1 MDSRKERG
9 QAMKLYAM
17 KSYSEKLIELT
28 EKHAEAIARQ
38 WYSNVKMNP
47 RTPAY
52 HTMPENTAIRQAI
65 DFYTNFRHLFYS
77 ENPFE
82 EANVIFY
89 KYAEARYNE
98 HIPLSQVVYA
108 LVLMRRHL
116 WLFAENQATF
126 VTPIEMH
133 QAAESLSRTILMF
146 DYAIFIVISTYD
158 ELLRKEMDEKF
169 KQLNMKNP
177 FETWN
182 HLPERPSGEQRK
194 TM

>member
-1 MDSRKERG
+1 
-9 QAMKLYAM
+9 MKLYAM
-17 KSYSEKLIELT
+17 KSYAEKLIELT
-28 EKHAEAIARQ
+28 ERHAEAIARQ
-38 WYSNVKMNP
+38 WWSNIKMNP

-52 HTMPENTAIRQAI
+52 HTIPEDIAIRQAVE
-65 DFYTNFRHLFYS
+65 FYTKFRHLFYS

-82 EANVIFY
+82 EANVIFA
-89 KYAEARYNE
+89 KFAEDRYREN
-98 HIPLSQVVYA
+98 IPLSQVVYA

-158 ELLRKEMDEKF
+158 ELLRKEIDEKF

-177 FETWN
+177 FEMRN
-182 HLPERPSGEQRK
+182 RLPEQPSGEQRK

>member
-1 MDSRKERG
+1 MR
-9 QAMKLYAM
+9 LYAM
-17 KSYSEKLIELT
+17 KSYAEKLIELT

-65 DFYTNFRHLFYS
+65 DFYTNFRHIFYS

-82 EANVIFY
+82 EANDIFY
-89 KYAEARYNE
+89 KFAEERYRE

-116 WLFAENQATF
+116 WLFAESQATF
-126 VTPIEMH
+126 VTPIELH
-133 QAAESLSRTILMF
+133 QASESLSRTILMF

-158 ELLRKEMDEKF
+158 EMLRKEIDEKF
-169 KQLNMKNP
+169 KQLKMKNP
-177 FETWN
+177 FEMWN
-182 HLPERPSGEQRK
+182 QSPEQPSGEQRK
-194 TM
+194 TI